1 MVANNKVV
9 AVTGASGYIGS
20 RLLRELEEENLGKL
34 VAIDTRPP
42 PMPIHNIAVYR
53 RDVKTSISDLLRQ
66 HRVTTL
72 VHLAFTQSRSRNRRE
87 ARETSEGNEQALRSV
102 LQSCVRAGV
111 QHLIYLS
118 SHTVYGSRP
127 DNPLPLTEQ
136 APLRPATELSFGY
149 DKFLAEQALEDFT
162 EAHRDTSVTILRC
175 CSVLGPGANRDVAR
189 IFLVPRPMGV
199 WGYNSPFQFLH
210 EDDVARV
217 LTNIIHRAIDGVFNL
232 AGEGVAFFRE
242 VTEILPGRII
252 SLPKFLAYP
261 LVKLTWG
268 LGVQR
273 AITTAE
279 LDLIRHPIL
288 LSTAKLGQA
297 TGHRARYTSQ
307 EAVTAFV
314 NSVLF

>member
-1 MVANNKVV
+1 MVADNKVV

-53 RDVKTSISDLLRQ
+53 REVKTSVSDLLRQ

-87 ARETSEGNEQALRSV
+87 ARETSDENEQTLQSV
-102 LQSCVRAGV
+102 LESCVRAGV
-111 QHLIYLS
+111 KHLIYLS

-127 DNPLPLTEQ
+127 DNPIPLTEP
-136 APLRPATELSFGY
+136 APLRPAAELPFGY
-149 DKFLAEQALEDFT
+149 DKFLAEQVLEDFAD
-162 EAHRDTSVTILRC
+162 EHQDTSVTILRC

-189 IFLVPRPMGV
+189 IFLEPRPMRV
-199 WGYNSPFQFLH
+199 WGYNTPFQFLH
-210 EDDVARV
+210 EDDMARV
-217 LTNIIHRAIDGVFNL
+217 LTNLIHRGIDGVYNL
-232 AGEGVAFFRE
+232 AGEGVAFFQE
-242 VTEILPGRII
+242 VTEMLPGRII

-268 LGVQR
+268 LSLQRGV
-273 AITTAE
+273 TTAE

-297 TGHRARYTSQ
+297 TGYSARYTSV
-307 EAVTAFV
+307 EAVTSFV
-314 NSVLF
+314 NSVLL